1 YVYEFAVVVVASSLT
16 VVVTALYMI
25 HLPSWANQ
33 KLANIEKIIES
44 SAGEMSSAA
53 DAALAGLS
61 SLPPGGPDPAS
72 SVLRAHGLGSLVVAE
87 QEDADGN
94 SRNLLLR
101 TRFTSPSY
109 GFAPAMTPVEI
120 QREVEALCKAA
131 PGGERRRRFS
141 FGGEGAGGEGEA
153 GGLLVEGRNSSMRE
167 GAGGE
172 GEAGGLL
179 VEGRNS
185 SMRSGGLSHRSTA
198 RSSLLSV
205 AEGGGVAVFDVWGGG
220 ARYDREAG
228 RFGVLWMSDDE
239 EEEEE
244 EGRGGVF
251 GGGTGSEDDEIL
263 HIFGIGSADAP

>member
-1 YVYEFAVVVVASSLT
+1 
-16 VVVTALYMI
+16 
-25 HLPSWANQ
+25 
-33 KLANIEKIIES
+33 
-44 SAGEMSSAA
+44 MSSAA

-109 GFAPAMTPVEI
+109 GFAPAMTPGEI

-131 PGGERRRRFS
+131 PGGESRRRFS
-141 FGGEGAGGEGEA
+141 FGGEE
-153 GGLLVEGRNSSMRE
+153 
-167 GAGGE
+167 AGGE

-198 RSSLLSV
+198 RSSLQSV

-228 RFGVLWMSDDE
+228 RFGVLGMSDDD

-244 EGRGGVF
+244 EGRGGIF